1 MMSLSSSVL
10 LGQKYNIAHAT
21 LNRQLLTMSNF
32 RGMVENL
39 QQMCCELYTQQIQF
53 QILRT
58 NLYSGLNLDLMLLG
72 VLGHTVHQIS
82 IYNMVSEVDHT
93 VWQHHTGL
101 ELLG

>member
-10 LGQKYNIAHAT
+10 LGQKYNIT

-82 IYNMVSEVDHT
+82 IYMVSEVDHT